1 MNDMKWLEEIERSTE
16 IKKERNGYCVMSI
29 KDSVQQTELLTK
41 ALRVAIGALEKSA
54 ITLTN
59 CDQHC
64 LSATRANDDAVK
76 ALAEI
81 ERIGRDDDV

>member
-1 MNDMKWLEEIERSTE
+1 MSDMKWLDEIEAHV
-16 IKKERNGYCVMSI
+16 ERLKRIMGGDVLLIRNHVM
-29 KDSVQQTELLTK
+29 DTDRLTK
-41 ALRVAIGALEKSA
+41 ALRVAIEALEKTT
-54 ITLTN
+54 ITLAN

-81 ERIGRDDDV
+81 ERMGSGGDA